1 MLLVIVTD
9 TTIVNVAAPTLA
21 DKLHAGSSALE
32 WIVDAYTLAFAALLL
47 PAGAIGDRYGRH
59 RALAVDLLIPAS
71 KAPRMPRFDPPGTV
85 LGVAASTGLT
95 YTAIEAGLAGRVGDY

>member
-32 WIVDAYTLAFAALLL
+32 
-47 PAGAIGDRYGRH
+47 
-59 RALAVDLLIPAS
+59 
-71 KAPRMPRFDPPGTV
+71 
-85 LGVAASTGLT
+85 
-95 YTAIEAGLAGRVGDY
+95 